1 MNYNSIITE
10 YQEII
15 NLLNNKLNQ
24 PTKFNTKNWVE
35 INDESR
41 RTYNTNS
48 QIRFKTSML
57 RSSLCGY
64 SDSHILVK
72 GIITVENTA
81 AAGQAAN
88 NADKKIIFKNCASF
102 TSHISRIN
110 NTQIDDAQCIDVV
123 MPTYIVIEYSDN
135 YSKTSQNIADIYQ
148 L

>member
-48 QIRFKTSML
+48 QIIFKTSML

-81 AAGQAAN
+81 ATGQAAN